1 MYVDDHAKAL
11 LNVILKSD
19 NGTTYNIGG
28 NNEKTNLEVVE
39 SICEILEELA
49 PKKPNKIS
57 RYSDLITYV
66 EDRPGHD
73 KRYAIDS
80 SKIQN
85 ELGWN
90 PEEKF

>member
-1 MYVDDHAKAL
+1 M
-11 LNVILKSD
+11 
-19 NGTTYNIGG
+19 
-28 NNEKTNLEVVE
+28 
-39 SICEILEELA
+39 EELA

-90 PEEKF
+90 PEENFESGLRKTVKWYLKNEAWWKPLYMKNLR

>member
-1 MYVDDHAKAL
+1 M
-11 LNVILKSD
+11 
-19 NGTTYNIGG
+19 
-28 NNEKTNLEVVE
+28 
-39 SICEILEELA
+39 EELA

-90 PEEKF
+90 PEENFESGLRKTVKWYLKNEAWWKPLYIKKLKMK